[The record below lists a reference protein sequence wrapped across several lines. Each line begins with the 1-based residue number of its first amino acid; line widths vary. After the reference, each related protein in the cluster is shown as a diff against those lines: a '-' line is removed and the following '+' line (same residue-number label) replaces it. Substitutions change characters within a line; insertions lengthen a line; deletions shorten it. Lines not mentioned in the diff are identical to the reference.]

1 MEATRIRLVADP
13 AFGVG
18 VRDAFP
24 RLLRERG
31 WGIYAGLPAILS
43 KHVPGNMAQLA
54 SYELSAALGYSLA
67 LSFGL
72 LGNPSAA
79 IAISV
84 RKPFLTHSQPHLFSL
99 RRAFQMRW
107 IKCFAGRWVLR
118 LWLLSHLRSLPSRA
132 TSFSPRCTR
141 RVPTPSCRSRPSALA
156 PSEKWSRA
164 AGWRL
169 HQEVLVGDRA
179 GPAVGGSVAR
189 DYGTPS
195 ARGDHRCNR
204 ADDLRRCESSR
215 RPRRNRILLMRLAAR
230 LLCREN
236 SEEQSGD

>member
-84 RKPFLTHSQPHLFSL
+84 RKPFLTRSQPHFFVTTRFSN
-99 RRAFQMRW
+99 
-107 IKCFAGRWVLR
+107 
-118 LWLLSHLRSLPSRA
+118 
-132 TSFSPRCTR
+132 
-141 RVPTPSCRSRPSALA
+141 
-156 PSEKWSRA
+156 
-164 AGWRL
+164 
-169 HQEVLVGDRA
+169 EVD
-179 GPAVGGSVAR
+179 
-189 DYGTPS
+189 
-195 ARGDHRCNR
+195 
-204 ADDLRRCESSR
+204 
-215 RPRRNRILLMRLAAR
+215 
-230 LLCREN
+230 
-236 SEEQSGD
+236 